1 MPSNRPRVLY
11 VDGDEDSRYMLTTLL
26 KLVLIEAQAVGTA
39 AEALS
44 LMQSEPF
51 DVCLLDSKL
60 PDIDGFELCRRIR
73 ALDSHQ
79 PILFF
84 SGAAYEADKK
94 RGIEAGANAYLVKP
108 DLAGLIGTL
117 TQFVAEPAVPTA
129 KIIPFRPKTSV
140 SPPFTFEPS
149 VA

>member
-11 VDGDEDSRYMLTTLL
+11 VDDDEDSRFMLTTLL

-39 AEALS
+39 EEALS
-44 LMQSEPF
+44 LMQTESF
-51 DVCLLDSKL
+51 DLCLLDSRL

-73 ALDSHQ
+73 ALDSHK

-108 DLAGLIGTL
+108 DLAGLIGTI
-117 TQFVAEPAVPTA
+117 TQFVSEPEATTA
-129 KIIPFRPKTSV
+129 KVIPFRPKMSV
-140 SPPFTFEPS
+140 PPPFTFEPA